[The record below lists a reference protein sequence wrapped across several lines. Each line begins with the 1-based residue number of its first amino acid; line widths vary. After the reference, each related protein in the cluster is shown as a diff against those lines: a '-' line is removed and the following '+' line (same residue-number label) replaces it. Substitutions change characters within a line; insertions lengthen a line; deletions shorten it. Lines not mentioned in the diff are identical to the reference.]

1 MEQTSITQLQMD
13 LADPISLSRKEH
25 LEIIDQAHW
34 LHRSLGREDRI
45 SAVSLPAPLV
55 CRILDRT
62 CRWGS
67 IYALYCRMDTDEVSF
82 GTKGVWKTGGRKVC
96 EFVLSHT
103 TEEDL
108 LLCNWTLELMHRE
121 HFNAIGQDPG
131 DCQETFYRDG
141 KQMDR
146 DVLLAQA
153 EELFGPLPKK
163 EWET

>member
-1 MEQTSITQLQMD
+1 MSWRELHE
-13 LADPISLSRKEH
+13 L
-25 LEIIDQAHW
+25 LEDILWQINV
-34 LHRSLGREDRI
+34 SN
-45 SAVSLPAPLV
+45 SVSLPS
-55 CRILDRT
+55 D
-62 CRWGS
+62 
-67 IYALYCRMDTDEVSF
+67 
-82 GTKGVWKTGGRKVC
+82 VWTTGGRKVC